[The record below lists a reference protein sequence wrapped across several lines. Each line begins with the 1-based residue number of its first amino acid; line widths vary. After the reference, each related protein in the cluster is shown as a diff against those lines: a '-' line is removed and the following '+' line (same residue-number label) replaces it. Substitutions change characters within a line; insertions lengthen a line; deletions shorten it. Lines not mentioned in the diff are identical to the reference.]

1 MYDHMNN
8 SVYNFLYDSVINAY
22 LIEHCGLNPRTS
34 AQHPMMAHTHIDY
47 FGSISYPA
55 VAVLGLLVNHL
66 GKSSATYEV
75 ALFEKGNDSVRA
87 VGEFVHVFVDRQTGR
102 PSANGMSTAF
112 RRGLERIHIKASRSK
127 I

>member
-34 AQHPMMAHTHIDY
+34 TQHPMMAHTHNDY

-55 VAVLGLLVNHL
+55 VALLGLRVNHI
-66 GKSSATYEV
+66 GNSSATYEV
-75 ALFEKGNDSVRA
+75 ALFEKGKDDVRA
-87 VGEFVHVFVDRQTGR
+87 VGEFVHVFVDRETGR
-102 PSANGMSTAF
+102 PNKKGMDLAF
-112 RRGLERIHIKASRSK
+112 RRGLQNILINPRSK